1 MCSHKNYWGVNPDK
15 AKNLMLSCPMYFGGI
30 KKMKKEI
37 YFPGVVFS
45 FLIIFVVSCGPV
57 HKQVRLY
64 ENINKVKNLAI
75 VVPSE
80 PEFTVIYDRAKAT
93 DMPVLFGLVGVAVA
107 AGYNQSQDNAKAKI
121 LVPESW
127 SLSCL
132 LFFLESLC
140 KTLKEAGRFDEVKVF
155 DKELESKDISR
166 HDAVVTFIMKYCG
179 VRVAERE
186 TDQLA
191 SFVELEITMIQTHDN
206 QTLWDEHEVVLGK
219 GRYSFDSYKGDKELL
234 QNDLKETVETAGF
247 SMASRLIYQ

>member
-1 MCSHKNYWGVNPDK
+1 
-15 AKNLMLSCPMYFGGI
+15 
-30 KKMKKEI
+30 MKKEI
-37 YFPGVVFS
+37 YFTGVALS
-45 FLIIFVVSCGPV
+45 FLVIFGVSCGPV

-64 ENINKVKNLAI
+64 ENINEVKKLGV

-93 DMPVLFGLVGVAVA
+93 VAPALFGLVGVAVA
-107 AGYNQSQDNAKAKI
+107 AGYNQSQDNAKAKV
-121 LVPESW
+121 LVTEPG
-127 SLSCL
+127 SLSCRSI
-132 LFFLESLC
+132 FLESLC
-140 KTLKEAGRFDEVKVF
+140 KTLKEVGRFDEVKVY
-155 DKELESKDISR
+155 DKEPDPKDVSS
-166 HDAVVTFIMKYCG
+166 HDAVVTFAMKSWG

-191 SFVELEITMIQTHDN
+191 SFVELEITMIQTRDN

>member
-1 MCSHKNYWGVNPDK
+1 
-15 AKNLMLSCPMYFGGI
+15 
-30 KKMKKEI
+30 MKKEI

-127 SLSCL
+127 SLSCRSI
-132 LFFLESLC
+132 FLESLC